1 MVNLQVTTT
10 NGTASVLG
18 EKAVEEFRKSLR
30 GQLICPGDGGYDDAR
45 MVWNAMI
52 DRRPGMI
59 ARCAGVSDVI
69 NCVNFARD
77 NNLLVSVRGG
87 GHNVAGNAVCDGGLM
102 IDLSLMKGIRVDPA
116 QRTAQAQ
123 AGLTWDEYDRETEV
137 FGLASTGGVIPTTGI
152 AGLTL
157 GGGIGWLMGKHGLAC
172 DNLLSA
178 DMVTADGRA
187 VTASPSENADL
198 FWGLRGGGGN
208 FGVVTSFRYQLHPVS
223 QMLGGLVLHP
233 LDKAREFLRFYRD
246 FSSDIPDELSTMAA
260 LITSPDGQPMVGV
273 LVGYIG
279 AINEGERILRP
290 LREFGPPALDGVGPI
305 PYLTLQGMLLE
316 GFPSGQQNYWKS
328 NFITSLS
335 DEAIDTMVER
345 YSTVP
350 SPGSALVL
358 EQMAGAVTRLGADET
373 AFNHRNV
380 PFNFLIIGI
389 WPDAAANQKNIQW
402 VRNTWDAMQPFS
414 SGGVYVNYLGQEAD
428 EGSQRIREAY
438 GPAKYE
444 RLVALKNKYD
454 PKNLFRLNQNIRPT
468 V

>member
-1 MVNLQVTTT
+1 
-10 NGTASVLG
+10 
-18 EKAVEEFRKSLR
+18 
-30 GQLICPGDGGYDDAR
+30 
-45 MVWNAMI
+45 
-52 DRRPGMI
+52 
-59 ARCAGVSDVI
+59 
-69 NCVNFARD
+69 
-77 NNLLVSVRGG
+77 
-87 GHNVAGNAVCDGGLM
+87 VAGNAVCDGGLM

-123 AGLTWDEYDRETEV
+123 AGLTWGEYDRETQV

-178 DMVTADGRA
+178 DVVTADGRA

>member
-1 MVNLQVTTT
+1 
-10 NGTASVLG
+10 
-18 EKAVEEFRKSLR
+18 
-30 GQLICPGDGGYDDAR
+30 
-45 MVWNAMI
+45 
-52 DRRPGMI
+52 
-59 ARCAGVSDVI
+59 
-69 NCVNFARD
+69 
-77 NNLLVSVRGG
+77 
-87 GHNVAGNAVCDGGLM
+87 
-102 IDLSLMKGIRVDPA
+102 
-116 QRTAQAQ
+116 
-123 AGLTWDEYDRETEV
+123 
-137 FGLASTGGVIPTTGI
+137 
-152 AGLTL
+152 
-157 GGGIGWLMGKHGLAC
+157 
-172 DNLLSA
+172 
-178 DMVTADGRA
+178 
-187 VTASPSENADL
+187 
-198 FWGLRGGGGN
+198 
-208 FGVVTSFRYQLHPVS
+208 
-223 QMLGGLVLHP
+223 MLGGLVLHP

-454 PKNLFRLNQNIRPT
+454 PKNLFRLNQNIKPT

>member
-123 AGLTWDEYDRETEV
+123 AGLTWGEYDRETQV